1 MVALDVTTV
10 SHMAPGRFFRDHT
23 SAVNALD
30 FHHTEDALVTTG
42 DDDAIHLYNTNTGAK
57 TRTLYSK
64 KYGCTNVRFTHSA
77 CPPAAGGVKLQCRE
91 TMCPRWTA
99 CRITD
104 EIVDKCPAGPHANR
118 ARWNTGANEKSR
130 SPTA

>member
-42 DDDAIHLYNTNTGAK
+42 DDD
-57 TRTLYSK
+57 
-64 KYGCTNVRFTHSA
+64 
-77 CPPAAGGVKLQCRE
+77 E
-91 TMCPRWTA
+91 
-99 CRITD
+99 
-104 EIVDKCPAGPHANR
+104 
-118 ARWNTGANEKSR
+118 
-130 SPTA
+130 